1 MGQWCT
7 GWSRHLEAAG
17 GATVG
22 VELLYGSSLRRE
34 STWLR
39 VDVNEI
45 EELSRMT
52 RLRLGEWKSEPQELG
67 GNTCGENGR
76 AAGGGVRRHHR
87 HRCSHHHTWCG

>member
-22 VELLYGSSLRRE
+22 VGLLYGSSLRRE

-45 EELSRMT
+45 EELNRMT
-52 RLRLGEWKSEPQELG
+52 RLGLGEWRSVPQDLDG
-67 GNTCGENGR
+67 D
-76 AAGGGVRRHHR
+76 A
-87 HRCSHHHTWCG
+87 